1 MKLYYTQKSPYVRKA
16 LVVANE
22 IGIED
27 KLEKVDCSTATPVN
41 PDASNANPLK
51 KIPALEL
58 DDGTILFDSPVICEY
73 LDTEFGNGSLFPSEL
88 SARWIALRFQA
99 LADGLLDAGVLIRY
113 ENTLRPESLR
123 WDDWGSGQMAKIDG
137 ALADLEAHAELF
149 GDRVDIGTIS
159 VACALAYLDFRYAN
173 KDWRATRPNLAT
185 WFATFA
191 DRPSMKAT
199 QPSD

>member
-1 MKLYYTQKSPYVRKA
+1 MKLYYAQKSPYVRKA

-27 KLEKVDCSTATPVN
+27 KLEKVDCSTTTPVN

-99 LADGLLDAGVLIRY
+99 LADGLLDAAVLIRY

-123 WDDWGSGQMAKIDG
+123 WDDWSSGQMAKIDG
-137 ALADLEAHAELF
+137 ALADVEAHAESF

-159 VACALAYLDFRYAN
+159 VGCALAYLDFRYAN
-173 KDWRATRPNLAT
+173 KDWRPTCPNLAA
-185 WFATFA
+185 WYSAFSE
-191 DRPSMKAT
+191 RPSMKAT
-199 QPSD
+199 QPPG

>member
-27 KLEKVDCSTATPVN
+27 KLEMVDCSTSTPVN

-159 VACALAYLDFRYAN
+159 VACALGWLDFRYAN
-173 KDWRATRPNLAT
+173 KDWRANCPNISV
-185 WFATFA
+185 WFSTFA

-199 QPSD
+199 QPSE

>member
-1 MKLYYTQKSPYVRKA
+1 MKLYYAQKSPFVRKA

-22 IGIED
+22 AGIED
-27 KLEKVDCSTATPVN
+27 QLEKVDCSTTTPVN
-41 PDASNANPLK
+41 PDPSNANPLK

-73 LDTEFGNGSLFPSEL
+73 LDTELGDGSLFPREL

-159 VACALAYLDFRYAN
+159 VACALGWLDFRYAN
-173 KDWRATRPNLAT
+173 KDWRANCPNISV
-185 WFATFA
+185 WFSTFA

-199 QPSD
+199 QPSE

>member
-27 KLEKVDCSTATPVN
+27 KLEKVDCSTSTPVN

-159 VACALAYLDFRYAN
+159 VACALGWLDFRYAN
-173 KDWRATRPNLAT
+173 KDWRANCPNISV
-185 WFATFA
+185 WFSTFA

-199 QPSD
+199 QPSE